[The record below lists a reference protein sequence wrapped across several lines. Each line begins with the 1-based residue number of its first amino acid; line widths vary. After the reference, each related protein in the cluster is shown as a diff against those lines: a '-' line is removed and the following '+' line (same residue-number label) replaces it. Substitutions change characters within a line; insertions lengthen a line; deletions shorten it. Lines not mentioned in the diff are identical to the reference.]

1 MTINIPPKPSLDALE
16 EKWIQRWNTDSTYEF
31 GNSKSRDQ
39 IFSID
44 TPPPT
49 VSGSLH
55 VGHVFSYTHTDTI
68 ARYQRM
74 KGKDVFYPMGWD
86 DNGLPTERRV
96 QNFYGVRCDPTIPF
110 DPNFTPPEKPSKQQV
125 PISRANFID
134 LCHLLTKEDEKAFED
149 LWRRLGLSV
158 DWSLT
163 YATIDEEAQRI
174 SQRFFLNNL
183 SRGEA
188 YQQEAPTLW
197 DWVFQTAVSQ
207 AEIED
212 REESGAYHALRFRS
226 ENGEARIET
235 TRPELLPA
243 CVAVVAHPD
252 DDRYSGLFG
261 KTLTTPLFGVR
272 VPVVAH
278 ELADPEKGSGAAMIC
293 TFGDTTD
300 VTWWRELRLETR
312 AIMDRDGKL
321 IPLQWGTPGWESEN
335 EKQAQRYYD
344 EITGLRVKQAQKRI
358 VELLRDADELLNEPE
373 PISHAVKFY
382 EKGDRPL
389 EIVTSRQWY
398 IKNGG
403 IDPNIRAQLIE
414 RGQQLSWHPAN
425 MRSRYED
432 WVNGLNSDWL
442 ISRQRF
448 FGVPIPLWYPLDSVG
463 SPDYE
468 NPIVPNDEELPLDPY
483 KDVPN
488 GYSEAQRGK
497 RDGFIGDPDVM
508 DTWVTSSI
516 SPQVVAKFG
525 EDDDFMERIFP
536 MDLRP
541 QAHDIIRT
549 WLFYTVVRSH
559 LEHGTLPWWNTAIS
573 GWVLDPDR
581 KKMSKSKGN
590 VVVPTEPIEQYGSD
604 AVRYWACSGRLAR
617 DTAFDEN
624 QMKVGRRLA
633 IKLLNACK
641 FALSSVG
648 EDTAS
653 LEITE
658 PLDKAMLLKLANL
671 VDDVT
676 ESFEKFDYARAL
688 EVTERFFWSYTDNYI
703 ELVKGRAYGNRGE
716 IERDSARKALG
727 ISVETFLKL
736 FAPHMPFV
744 TEEIWSW
751 WREGS
756 VHRAT
761 WPLSTEIRNEASTGV
776 DETAFDIASEVL
788 SEIRKAKTE
797 ANVSLGAPIK
807 EVVVNDTILRLEVL
821 SKTALDV
828 CDAGKTEEL
837 RTAEAAEFFVSV
849 ILNESD

>member
-1 MTINIPPKPSLDALE
+1 
-16 EKWIQRWNTDSTYEF
+16 
-31 GNSKSRDQ
+31 
-39 IFSID
+39 
-44 TPPPT
+44 
-49 VSGSLH
+49 
-55 VGHVFSYTHTDTI
+55 
-68 ARYQRM
+68 
-74 KGKDVFYPMGWD
+74 
-86 DNGLPTERRV
+86 
-96 QNFYGVRCDPTIPF
+96 
-110 DPNFTPPEKPSKQQV
+110 
-125 PISRANFID
+125 
-134 LCHLLTKEDEKAFED
+134 
-149 LWRRLGLSV
+149 
-158 DWSLT
+158 
-163 YATIDEEAQRI
+163 
-174 SQRFFLNNL
+174 
-183 SRGEA
+183 
-188 YQQEAPTLW
+188 
-197 DWVFQTAVSQ
+197 
-207 AEIED
+207 
-212 REESGAYHALRFRS
+212 
-226 ENGEARIET
+226 
-235 TRPELLPA
+235 
-243 CVAVVAHPD
+243 
-252 DDRYSGLFG
+252 
-261 KTLTTPLFGVR
+261 
-272 VPVVAH
+272 
-278 ELADPEKGSGAAMIC
+278 MIC

-321 IPLQWGTPGWESEN
+321 IPLKWGTPGWESEN
-335 EKQAQRYYD
+335 QEQAQRYYD

-403 IDPNIRAQLIE
+403 IDTDIRKQLIE

-448 FGVPIPLWYPLDSVG
+448 FGVPIPLWYPLDSGG

-468 NPIVPNDEELPLDPY
+468 NPIIPNDEELPLDPY
-483 KDVPN
+483 KDVPH
-488 GYSEAQRGK
+488 GYSDEQRGK
-497 RDGFIGDPDVM
+497 SDGFTGDPDVM

-559 LEHGTLPWWNTAIS
+559 LEHGSLPWWNTAIS

-590 VVVPTEPIEQYGSD
+590 VVVPTAPIEQYGSD

-641 FALSSVG
+641 FALSGVG
-648 EDTAS
+648 EDTDS

-703 ELVKGRAYGNRGE
+703 ELVKGRAYGNRGDT
-716 IERDSARKALG
+716 ERDSARKALG

-761 WPLSTEIRNEASTGV
+761 WPLSDDIRKQASTEV

-797 ANVSLGAPIK
+797 ANVSLGTPIK
-807 EVVVNDTILRLEVL
+807 EVVVSDTGLRLEVL
-821 SKTALDV
+821 STTALDV
-828 CDAGKTEEL
+828 RDAGKTEEL
-837 RTAEAAEFFVSV
+837 RMAEAAKFAVSV
-849 ILNESD
+849 ILNEGD